1 MAGHQRPLCA
11 SMAKVVNEPLAAEV
25 AVRTA
30 SASERAEAK
39 RARRWVWVY
48 ELVVIGVGYWL
59 YSLIRNSVTATEGES
74 IRHADHVV
82 RIEKALWLYHE
93 HILNHFVARL
103 DWLAYICNYYYA
115 TLHFIVTIS
124 VGIWV
129 YRRHPQHARQLR
141 NAWYLMNLL
150 ALIGFKYF
158 PLAPPRLLPGG
169 GYIDTVVKFHTW
181 GSWGDQSVSSHSN
194 LYAAMP
200 SMHIG
205 WSLWVAIS
213 VVFLA
218 RRWWVRLLGAC
229 YPLCTL
235 FVIIGTGNHYWLDAV
250 GGAAACLA
258 AFAIVRVLGRRPIL
272 PRLRGRDATHPRP
285 DATLR
290 ADDAARAELAPT
302 GAAVSASHEVGQ
314 QRDDHV
320 GQFLDRPVA
329 DSRQGDHADGR
340 RVVDQ
345 P

>member
-1 MAGHQRPLCA
+1 
-11 SMAKVVNEPLAAEV
+11 MAKVVNEPLAAEV
-25 AVRTA
+25 AVQTA
-30 SASERAEAK
+30 SASDRAEAK

-59 YSLIRNSVTATEGES
+59 YSLIRNSVTATEGEA
-74 IRHADHVV
+74 IRHAQHVV
-82 RIEKALWLYHE
+82 SIEKALLLYHE
-93 HILNHFVARL
+93 HILNHFVARH

-124 VGIWV
+124 VGVWL
-129 YRRHPQHARQLR
+129 YRRHPLHARQLR
-141 NAWYLMNLL
+141 NSWYLMNLL
-150 ALIGFKYF
+150 ALIGFKF
-158 PLAPPRLLPGG
+158 FSLAPPRLLPGG

-218 RRWWVRLLGAC
+218 RRWWVRVLGAC

-250 GGAAACLA
+250 GGATACLA

-272 PRLRGRDATHPRP
+272 PSLSSNRDGLSQGRDSAP
-285 DATLR
+285 L
-290 ADDAARAELAPT
+290 DDAPAPAAAPAAS
-302 GAAVSASHEVGQ
+302 GADEVGE
-314 QRDDHV
+314 QRNDDV
-320 GQFLDRPVA
+320 GDFLERPVA
-329 DSRQGDHADGR
+329 DPRQGDHAHRR